1 MSKWDDELLRIF
13 DEAPFVGVKPASK
26 KPTTN
31 DRLVRS
37 FDEITEFVERNNRV
51 PEDVGGDE
59 GRLFARLR
67 GIQSET
73 WKREKCL
80 PFDRLGLLAEQA
92 SQSLED
98 AIKDIFDDPI
108 FNLAP
113 ETQAIFDVPDY
124 MRKPA
129 DIERPDYIAR
139 RVECKDFKEY
149 EAGFRGVHADL
160 RDGKRKLIK
169 FKDDH
174 LREGTYF
181 VVGGVLVLLD
191 RLEAISKNKDYKKDG
206 RTRCIYE
213 NGTESDILLQTLAK
227 SLYTDGYSVVDVSLS
242 DDDYLKQNFT
252 ITDMDIPSGYIY
264 VLRSKSNDP
273 EISSIRNLYKIGF
286 TTQTVEERI
295 ANARNDAT
303 YLFADVEIVASWKVY
318 NVKAVAFENIIH
330 KLFGDVQLHLS
341 ADNARPKEWFIV
353 PYKIIAQ
360 AVDYIIRGQK
370 IAYDAQLQMLIE
382 LEN

>member
-1 MSKWDDELLRIF
+1 MNKWEDELLRIF

-26 KPTTN
+26 KPTVN

-37 FDEITEFVERNNRV
+37 FEEITEFVERNNRM
-51 PEDVGGDE
+51 PEDAGGDE
-59 GRLFARLR
+59 GRLFIRLR
-67 GIQSET
+67 GIQSEA

-80 PFDRLGLLAEQA
+80 PFDRLGLLAEQTV
-92 SQSLED
+92 QSPED
-98 AIKDIFDDPI
+98 AIKDIFNDPI

-124 MRKPA
+124 MRKPV

-139 RVECKDFKEY
+139 RVECKDFKKY
-149 EAGFRGVHADL
+149 EAGFKAAQADL

-174 LREGTYF
+174 LHEGAYF

-227 SLYTDGYSVVDVSLS
+227 SLYTDGYSVVDASLS
-242 DDDYLKQNFT
+242 DDDYLKLNFT
-252 ITDMDIPSGYIY
+252 ITDRDILSGYIY
-264 VLRSKSNDP
+264 VLRSKSDDP

-286 TTQTVEERI
+286 TTQTVENRI

-303 YLFADVEIVASWKVY
+303 YLFADVEIVSSWRVY
-318 NVKAVAFENIIH
+318 NITAVAFENIIH
-330 KLFGDVQLHLS
+330 KLFKDVQLQLY
-341 ADNARPKEWFIV
+341 AGNARPREWFIV

-360 AVDYIIRGQK
+360 AIDCIIRGQK
-370 IAYDAQLQMLIE
+370 IAYDAQLQMLIG
-382 LEN
+382 L